1 MNGFLAEDVKEI
13 ASANRLP
20 RLDHVHELVSESE
33 SVTLKSKKK
42 QVQVLRQCLLLQ
54 LECCV
59 TEAQRARSIPQPTEL
74 AQLPVFQEA
83 RAIDSTY
90 VLQEKESHA
99 RREEE
104 EARLRMEQERLEAER
119 RVERQKEKEA
129 QRQKRLESKELR
141 RQERMAAKKES
152 RLALREEKRQRYEQE
167 VDAWQEA
174 LREKQDS
181 LDALHG
187 RIKRADVQRK
197 EMAESLSI
205 IEKEKEALLERLR
218 HVATTSEKQDEES
231 DKPMAKSSQ
240 RDGPRRDDSYYKGPK
255 SPQRSGALEG
265 EYVKS
270 LDSRSRNDLGP
281 RDDRDYFSDRLG
293 RSGSSISI
301 RRRYDDRGPR
311 GRGAYRHS
319 IRHGPP
325 MSPRPRYDD
334 RRPGPVRTRYD
345 PPSTS
350 SKRSFGDPD
359 KRFDRHASYK

>member
-33 SVTLKSKKK
+33 SFTLKSKKK
-42 QVQVLRQCLLLQ
+42 HVQVLRQCLLLQ

-59 TEAQRARSIPQPTEL
+59 TEAQRSRSIPQPTEL
-74 AQLPVFQEA
+74 AQLPVFRQA

-104 EARLRMEQERLEAER
+104 EARLRMEQERLEAEK

-152 RLALREEKRQRYEQE
+152 RVTLREEKRQRYEQE
-167 VDAWQEA
+167 LDAWQEA

-181 LDALHG
+181 LDALHD

-197 EMAESLSI
+197 DMAESLSI
-205 IEKEKEALLERLR
+205 IDKEKEALLERLR
-218 HVATTSEKQDEES
+218 HVVRLELFVFVLERWCLIPICNVCRQRRARSKMKNLTSPWPNQLNG
-231 DKPMAKSSQ
+231 MAQ
-240 RDGPRRDDSYYKGPK
+240 G
-255 SPQRSGALEG
+255 
-265 EYVKS
+265 VK
-270 LDSRSRNDLGP
+270 
-281 RDDRDYFSDRLG
+281 
-293 RSGSSISI
+293 I
-301 RRRYDDRGPR
+301 RTIRGPSHHR
-311 GRGAYRHS
+311 ESVHQKAN
-319 IRHGPP
+319 
-325 MSPRPRYDD
+325 M
-334 RRPGPVRTRYD
+334 
-345 PPSTS
+345 
-350 SKRSFGDPD
+350 
-359 KRFDRHASYK
+359 